1 MSTGSEVRSEHNSRL
16 LLAVTYYLCC
26 RSPMSRGGQY
36 SVCKREN
43 VGLSRNYKC
52 DSLGEIGAGE
62 KNRQNLA
69 IPPALNLFTTTAG
82 FCIRCCRLLMNNLFL
97 TRTVFIFLIRCSI
110 LCNVLR
116 KTCTDTNRC

>member
-1 MSTGSEVRSEHNSRL
+1 MSTCSMVGSEHNSRL

-26 RSPMSRGGQY
+26 RSHMSHGGQY

-43 VGLSRNYKC
+43 VGLSCNYKC
-52 DSLGEIGAGE
+52 YSLGEIGAGE

-82 FCIRCCRLLMNNLFL
+82 FCIRCCRLLMNNFFL
-97 TRTVFIFLIRCSI
+97 TRTVLIVFIRCGI
-110 LCNVLR
+110 LCNVLQ
-116 KTCTDTNRC
+116 KICTDTNT